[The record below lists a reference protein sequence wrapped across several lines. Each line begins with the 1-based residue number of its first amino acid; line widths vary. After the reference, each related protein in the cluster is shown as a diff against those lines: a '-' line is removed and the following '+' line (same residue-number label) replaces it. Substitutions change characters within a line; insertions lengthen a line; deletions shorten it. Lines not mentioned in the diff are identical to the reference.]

1 MDKSVGKI
9 EFRVTQKFK
18 DKLDKYVSSIEDLT
32 RSELIREAIN
42 YYIDR
47 EGKIDLKLKRI
58 YVVQEV

>member
-32 RSELIREAIN
+32 MSELIREAVN
-42 YYIDR
+42 YYIDN
-47 EGKIDLKLKRI
+47 KTK
-58 YVVQEV
+58 